1 MTSLADTS
9 ELEEELR
16 QAGAE
21 YNDLDFD
28 RKLTFANERRV
39 SHVGKKFIETKTIEF
54 KDETTVSLEFAA
66 LISFDKAVDEE
77 GVIDSSNYTVNEED
91 ATVDFTQSFVDDNFF
106 EGYELEFYHTPQIFK
121 QLEIFIAMRNILET
135 EYVQTP
141 DEVNNTVVSNLNTRI
156 NSIISRINGQNTTAT
171 QHGDNQNIGAQ
182 PPRRYA
188 TGE

>member
-1 MTSLADTS
+1 MSYLPNVQ

-28 RKLTFANERRV
+28 RKLRFANQRRV

-54 KDETTVSLEFAA
+54 EDETTVSLEFAE
-66 LISFDKAVDEE
+66 LISFDKVADID
-77 GVIDSSNYTVNEED
+77 GVIDASNYTVNEDE
-91 ATVDFTQSFVDDNFF
+91 ATVDFNQDFGDDNFY
-106 EGYELEFYHTPQIFK
+106 EGYELEFYFVPKIFK

-141 DEVNNTVVSNLNTRI
+141 DEVNNTVVSNLNDRI
-156 NSIISRINGQNTTAT
+156 MSIVSRINGQNTTAT
-171 QHGDNQNIGAQ
+171 QHGDNQNTGSQ
-182 PPRRYA
+182 PPRRSL

>member
-1 MTSLADTS
+1 MSSLADTS

-28 RKLTFANERRV
+28 RKLRFANQRRV
-39 SHVGKKFIETKTIEF
+39 SHVGKQFIESKTIQFE
-54 KDETTVSLEFAA
+54 DETSVSLEFAQ
-66 LISFDKAVDEE
+66 LISFDKVADQD
-77 GVIDSSNYTVNEED
+77 GVIDSSNYTVNEEE
-91 ATVDFTQSFVDDNFF
+91 ATVDFEQDYVDQNFHD
-106 EGYELEFYHTPQIFK
+106 GYQLRFYHVPRIFK

-156 NSIISRINGQNTTAT
+156 MTIISRINGQNTVAT
-171 QHGDNQNIGAQ
+171 QHGDNQNVGSQ
-182 PPRRYA
+182 PPRRFLA
-188 TGE
+188 GE